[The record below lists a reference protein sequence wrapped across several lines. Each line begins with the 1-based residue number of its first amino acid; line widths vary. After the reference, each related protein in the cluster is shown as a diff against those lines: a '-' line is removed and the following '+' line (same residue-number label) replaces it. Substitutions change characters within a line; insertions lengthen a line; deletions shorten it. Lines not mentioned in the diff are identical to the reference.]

1 MGARMRRLIRFPCN
15 GDTLSGSVDEGDRAV
30 GLLCV
35 TGGSQIR
42 TGPHRMLHHLAA
54 QVAAAGYP
62 VLRYDRRGVGDS
74 DGVDPGYLDSGPDL
88 SAAAAA
94 FRAGAPHVTTLVGFG
109 LCDGATTLALH
120 GKSAGVTALILANPW
135 LVEAAPDDLAPAAAR
150 AHYRGRFLS
159 PRAWADVLTGKVD
172 ILGAAKS
179 LFGAVAGPADK
190 SLADRVATALTPY
203 AGRLT
208 LILARGDGTAITAR
222 SCWNDAAFAH
232 VRGETVV
239 TVETDAHTFAR
250 PGDLHTVVDA
260 VVALL
265 RRIET
270 QA

>member
-1 MGARMRRLIRFPCN
+1 MRRLIRFSC
-15 GDTLSGSVDEGDRAV
+15 DSDALSGSIDEGPRSI

-42 TGPHRMLHHLAA
+42 AGPHRMLHRVSA

-74 DGVDPGYLDSGPDL
+74 DGADPGYLDSAPDL
-88 SAAAAA
+88 SAAASA
-94 FRAGAPHVTTLVGFG
+94 FRAEAPHVKTLVGFG

-120 GKSAGVTALILANPW
+120 GKLAGVTALVLANPW

-150 AHYRGRFLS
+150 AHYQGRFLS
-159 PRAWADVLTGKVD
+159 PRSWADVLTGKVN

-179 LFGAVAGPADK
+179 LFGAVAGREDK
-190 SLADRVATALTPY
+190 SLAAQVATALAPF
-203 AGRLT
+203 AGKVT

-250 PGDLHTVVDA
+250 PDDLDVV
-260 VVALL
+260 VREVLSLL
-265 RRIET
+265 RRIEGPL
-270 QA
+270 